1 MLAELFRYLV
11 TPCPRYVRAMGYLD
25 EQVSIKAR
33 HDRCRRAWEPHLE
46 RTKDIIRAAVRRC
59 PTRRKA
65 VIFGSG
71 MLFDVPLSEL
81 AAAFAQVVLVDVVHP
96 MGAGWSL
103 ANVTALA
110 AEVTGTAETVYHLA
124 KRGGEPLPRFTPRM
138 FCDDPEVDLVASV
151 NLLSQLAYIPC
162 RYLSEAG
169 TYKAEEITAFGRDVV
184 LAHIDYLKRL
194 PGVVALVCDLERLT
208 VDRTGAMVER
218 LSALRGVKLPWS
230 GEEWIWDLA
239 PRPEASLVHSYQRRV
254 IGIPNVK
261 ETPGLSIVDTGPGAG

>member
-1 MLAELFRYLV
+1 MFAELFRYLV
-11 TPCPRYVRAMGYLD
+11 TPVPRYVRAMGYLD

-33 HDRCRRAWEPHLE
+33 NDRCRRAWEPHLE
-46 RTKDIIRAAVRRC
+46 RTKDVIRAAMRMC

-71 MLFDVPLSEL
+71 MLLDVPLSEL

-96 MGAGWSL
+96 MGAGWRL

-110 AEVTGTAETVYHLA
+110 ADVTGTAETVYRLA
-124 KRGGEPLPRFTPRM
+124 KRGGEPLPRVAPQA

-151 NLLSQLAYIPC
+151 NLLSQLPYIPC
-162 RYLSEAG
+162 KYLSTAG
-169 TYKAEEITAFGRDVV
+169 AYKAEEISAFGRDVV

-194 PGVVALVCDLERLT
+194 PGVVALVCDQERLT

-239 PRPEASLVHSYQRRV
+239 PRPEASPIYSYRRRV
-254 IGIPNVK
+254 VGIPNVK
-261 ETPGLSIVDTGPGAG
+261 ESAG